1 MERAGKG
8 GKTPVGET
16 VKAVAGIPST
26 AEHVEFRGN
35 HPGPSG
41 KAKYSLATD
50 SDEYREGKVK
60 RTPGGE

>member
-8 GKTPVGET
+8 GNTPVGET
-16 VKAVAGIPST
+16 CDEWAGIPST
-26 AEHVEFRGN
+26 AGHVESRGN

>member
-1 MERAGKG
+1 MERPGEG
-8 GKTPVGET
+8 GKTPVVEMSE
-16 VKAVAGIPST
+16 VVARIPST
-26 AEHVEFRGN
+26 AGHEKSRGN

-50 SDEYREGKVK
+50 SDKYREGKVK